1 MNTKITGRRKSR
13 QIMVGRTAVGGNAP
27 VSVQSMTKTDTR
39 DVAATLSEINHLKM
53 AGCDIIRLAVPDAAA
68 AKALKEICSA
78 SPIPVIADIH
88 FDHQLAIDAINNGV
102 HGLRINPGNIR
113 SEEKVREVAA
123 AAADWKIPIRVGVN
137 AGSLDP
143 AIKLKYGGVT
153 AAGLAESA
161 MNEVKRLEKCGFEL
175 IKIAV
180 KAFDL
185 HTMCEAVKITAASCD
200 YPLHLGVTE
209 SGLPEDG
216 IVRSSMGIGNLL
228 LQGIGDT
235 IRVSL
240 TGESILE
247 VVTGHK
253 ILQAAGLRNIGPVIV
268 SCPTCGRCQIPLQD
282 IARQVQQRLVGVR
295 ESFKVAVMGCAV
307 NGPGEAEQA
316 DFGIAGG
323 KDSGLIF
330 KHGKVIKSL
339 PMERLVDG
347 LIEEIFTSLQT
358 GKREEK
364 E

>member
-1 MNTKITGRRKSR
+1 MLG
-13 QIMVGRTAVGGNAP
+13 QTAVGGNAP

-39 DVAATLSEINHLKM
+39 DVATTLAEINHLKL
-53 AGCDIIRLAVPDAAA
+53 AGCDIIRLAVPDATA
-68 AKALKEICSA
+68 AKALKEICRA

-88 FDHQLAIDAINNGV
+88 FDHQLALDAIQNGV
-102 HGLRINPGNIR
+102 HGLRLNPGNIR
-113 SEEKVREVAA
+113 CEEKVREIAA
-123 AAADWKIPIRVGVN
+123 AAADWKVPIRVGVN

-161 MNEVKRLEKCGFEL
+161 MNEVKLLEKYGFEL
-175 IKIAV
+175 IKIAI
-180 KAFDL
+180 KSFDL
-185 HTMCEAVKITAASCD
+185 HTMCEAVKIAANSCD

-209 SGLPEDG
+209 AGLPEDG
-216 IVRSSMGIGNLL
+216 IVRSAMGIGSLL

-240 TGESILE
+240 TGESTLE

-268 SCPTCGRCQIPLQD
+268 SCPTCGRCQIPLQE
-282 IARQVQQRLVGVR
+282 IARQVQQRLAGINQ
-295 ESFKVAVMGCAV
+295 SFQVAVMGCAV

-323 KDSGLIF
+323 KESGLIF
-330 KHGKVIKSL
+330 KNGKVVRSL
-339 PMERLVDG
+339 PMDQLVDG
-347 LIEEIFTSLQT
+347 LIEEIFTSLQA
-358 GKREEK
+358 GKKGEK
-364 E
+364 K